1 MLHKE
6 QKHSSKYQ
14 EFFFVH
20 YRQWMIF
27 KVKSIQA
34 DMSLLRETEI
44 SPMIV
49 ILSAVE
55 LIKVQ

>member
-1 MLHKE
+1 
-6 QKHSSKYQ
+6 
-14 EFFFVH
+14 
-20 YRQWMIF
+20 MIF